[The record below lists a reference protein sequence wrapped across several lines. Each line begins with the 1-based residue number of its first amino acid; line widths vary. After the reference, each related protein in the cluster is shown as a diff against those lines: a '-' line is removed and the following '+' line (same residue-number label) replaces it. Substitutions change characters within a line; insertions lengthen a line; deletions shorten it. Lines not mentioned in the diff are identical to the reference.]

1 MSKPR
6 MVATIVV
13 GFLVSQVL
21 AVVVHGFLLARDY
34 APFEGTLLR
43 AAQGQATAPW
53 QMLFLPVAHLSFISA
68 MVWLYGHLQMSG
80 PATVR
85 GLTLGVFGWVVGQVP
100 LWLLW
105 YAQQPWP
112 GGLVV
117 KQLGLELLSS
127 LIIGLAI
134 AFAAGS
140 TKVTAGSSL
149 ASRDGRNHENAEH
162 AELAENS

>member
-1 MSKPR
+1 MSR
-6 MVATIVV
+6 ARVVTTIVV

-21 AVVVHGFLLARDY
+21 AALVHGFLLARDY
-34 APFEGTLLR
+34 EPFEGTLLR
-43 AAQGQATAPW
+43 AARGQSTPPW

-68 MVWLYGHLQMSG
+68 MVWMYARLQIGGSPM
-80 PATVR
+80 AR
-85 GLTLGVFGWVVGQVP
+85 GLTLGVLGWLIGQVP

-105 YAQQPWP
+105 YAEQPWP

-140 TKVTAGSSL
+140 SKRTAASVARVT
-149 ASRDGRNHENAEH
+149 
-162 AELAENS
+162 

>member
-43 AAQGQATAPW
+43 AAQGQATPPW

-80 PATVR
+80 SATVR
-85 GLTLGVFGWVVGQVP
+85 GLTVGVFGWVVGQVP

-105 YAQQPWP
+105 YAEQPWP

-140 TKVTAGSSL
+140 TKVTAGSV
-149 ASRDGRNHENAEH
+149 ARVA
-162 AELAENS
+162 

>member
-1 MSKPR
+1 MSRARIVK
-6 MVATIVV
+6 TIVV

-21 AVVVHGFLLARDY
+21 AAVVHGFLLAGDY
-34 APFEGTLLR
+34 EPFEGTLLR
-43 AAQGQATAPW
+43 AVQGQSTPPW

-68 MVWLYGHLQMSG
+68 MVWMYARLQIGGSPM
-80 PATVR
+80 VR
-85 GLTLGVFGWVVGQVP
+85 GLTLGVFGWLVGQVP

-105 YAQQPWP
+105 YAEQPWP

-140 TKVTAGSSL
+140 AKLTAASVARVT
-149 ASRDGRNHENAEH
+149 
-162 AELAENS
+162 